1 MGRFITAGLGSIA
14 HVGVSEDNTPA
25 PSSSTTTNKLSPT
38 SSRGNRRL
46 SSKFPVPLRLKSEGR
61 SNYEHE
67 SHSSSS
73 TSASFTTLASSSTS
87 ATSLMLEQGT
97 TTPPPLPQVLSPPF
111 TSTSDEAEAPN
122 DYDEFGDF
130 EEAPAAQSLN
140 ERVEQEEENPEQVLM
155 VHDTGATPTM
165 SPNPHFQRRD
175 RVEEVEQKDLGASD
189 MPGLDFSWDDD
200 DGDDDDKCRT
210 TAGTSTTA
218 VDRTMINDFIMN
230 PGSQKD
236 NTSSFSISSSH
247 TVQQPYPTA
256 KPPPKKIKTPS
267 LPGVSSIPGLA
278 LSSMSTNGAAPQSM
292 STWVE
297 SVGKKW
303 GEIRESQTSVSSFF
317 FTYPAAKTEYFLFI
331 LGLPKTRNGL
341 RSFYPMFH
349 RA

>member
-1 MGRFITAGLGSIA
+1 
-14 HVGVSEDNTPA
+14 
-25 PSSSTTTNKLSPT
+25 
-38 SSRGNRRL
+38 
-46 SSKFPVPLRLKSEGR
+46 
-61 SNYEHE
+61 
-67 SHSSSS
+67 
-73 TSASFTTLASSSTS
+73 
-87 ATSLMLEQGT
+87 MLEQGT
-97 TTPPPLPQVLSPPF
+97 TTPPPPPQVLSPPF

-200 DGDDDDKCRT
+200 DGDDDDGCRT

-247 TVQQPYPTA
+247 TVQQPYPTE

-317 FTYPAAKTEYFLFI
+317 FLLIPQLKLNIFLFI